1 LLCLLLQKIHF
12 LVAVMAL
19 KKTRILISKVNI
31 KFYRCTMEWDQ
42 PTGHQHHTSD
52 WNVLIVGNWVDYA
65 TEISAAINQEYTT
78 VFNFF
83 WLVAIRPWN
92 SIQLDV
98 CKTMKRKI
106 VNFWMSYIHSLV
118 GRLPTDQRQDICS
131 SSNQQV
137 PSTFLTTVNCL
148 ATHGRRWNGDQYA
161 RVVSRCWSITWDSYK
176 IKEDWIEITLTKTRM
191 TRSNWNTLAVRRRST
206 PRSVF

>member
-137 PSTFLTTVNCL
+137 VDLLDNCKL
-148 ATHGRRWNGDQYA
+148 PGY
-161 RVVSRCWSITWDSYK
+161 
-176 IKEDWIEITLTKTRM
+176 
-191 TRSNWNTLAVRRRST
+191 
-206 PRSVF
+206 PRSKMKRWPIRQSRQPLLEQHMGFL